1 MTKSPQNDPEMQ
13 AFQDAKLITWTS
25 LCLQRWHNFFNRLY
39 VPNLGLENSTP
50 TEEQRVD
57 RLDLIRDTA
66 MSSAASSC
74 LKVPLCSVEGG
85 HLHWSMGAPCISSPG
100 FATAKAIQSQLT
112 LRHCL
117 HLLSENSLK

>member
-39 VPNLGLENSTP
+39 VPNPGLENSTP

-57 RLDLIRDTA
+57 RLGYNKGHSNVICSIILPQSTFVLSGRGP
-66 MSSAASSC
+66 SS
-74 LKVPLCSVEGG
+74 LEYGG
-85 HLHWSMGAPCISSPG
+85 TMYIITWVC
-100 FATAKAIQSQLT
+100 
-112 LRHCL
+112 
-117 HLLSENSLK
+117 NS